1 MKEELNKIY
10 EDTIPHSSFLDKTS
24 VEKCM
29 KNSYNLGVKDVLE
42 WLSQMKHLSN
52 NIEYIIEEWNNQKE
66 ER

>member
-10 EDTIPHSSFLDKTS
+10 EDTIPHSSFLDKPS

-29 KNSYNLGVKDVLE
+29 ENSYNLGVKDVLE

>member
-29 KNSYNLGVKDVLE
+29 ENSYNLGVKDVLE

>member
-29 KNSYNLGVKDVLE
+29 ENSYNLGVKDVLE

-52 NIEYIIEEWNNQKE
+52 NIEYIIEEWNNQNN

>member
-1 MKEELNKIY
+1 MIEELNKIY
-10 EDTIPHSSFLDKTS
+10 EDTIPHSTFLDKIS

-29 KNSYNLGVKDVLE
+29 ENSYNLGVKDVLE

>member
-1 MKEELNKIY
+1 MREELNKIY
-10 EDTIPHSSFLDKTS
+10 EDTIPHSTFLDKIS

-29 KNSYNLGVKDVLE
+29 ENSYNLGVKDVLE